1 VNSGT
6 FLPHRIDAFARL
18 IIGRYFKMKFVNF
31 FASVTAILVL
41 SSVVSAQDEGLFSGQ
56 GIQSA
61 GSGTKDAAKPKWP
74 IPFDFSKKDSKTK
87 TGASIAELFSKT
99 PKAGK
104 VDKPKFEFPKFG
116 VSESA
121 KKAMPSF
128 SDLFPKPDPDRPN
141 FFKDINDKSKDFWG
155 KTTNWTQRRSDTIKR
170 KSFGDW
176 DAVKKDMRALENAAR
191 RAQQT
196 TPAQPPVRTAEAL
209 DQPTVRF

>member
-1 VNSGT
+1 
-6 FLPHRIDAFARL
+6 
-18 IIGRYFKMKFVNF
+18 MKFVNF
-31 FASVTAILVL
+31 FATVAAMLVF
-41 SSVVSAQDEGLFSGQ
+41 SSAVSAQDGGLFSGQ
-56 GIQSA
+56 AVQSA

-87 TGASIAELFSKT
+87 SGTSIAELFSKKSKT
-99 PKAGK
+99 DKA
-104 VDKPKFEFPKFG
+104 DKPKFELPKFG
-116 VSESA
+116 ISESA
-121 KKAMPSF
+121 KKAMPSI

-155 KTTNWTQRRSDTIKR
+155 KTTNWTQRRNETIKR

-176 DAVKKDMRALENAAR
+176 EAVKKDMRAFQEAAR